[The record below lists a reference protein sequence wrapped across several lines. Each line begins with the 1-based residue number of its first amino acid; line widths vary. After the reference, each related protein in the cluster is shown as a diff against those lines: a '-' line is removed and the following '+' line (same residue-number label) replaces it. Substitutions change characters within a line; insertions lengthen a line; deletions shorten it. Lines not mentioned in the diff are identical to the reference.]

1 MLYNCI
7 VQYDVWYIYL
17 ANEMKW
23 NETTFLSMLLSSV
36 DTNIN
41 YHTSLFSVDSNIN

>member
-1 MLYNCI
+1 MMFDI
-7 VQYDVWYIYL
+7 FIWQMKW
-17 ANEMKW
+17 NEMKW